1 MGAIERL
8 TITLPTDMAGMVK
21 GAVDEGN
28 YASSSEVIR
37 EALRDWKMKRDLRLH
52 QLAEL
57 KADIDRGLRDVAKGR
72 VARFDVARIAAKGR
86 KLLADQSI
94 SGLRKRRKST

>member
-21 GAVDEGN
+21 GAVEEGN

-37 EALRDWKMKRDLRLH
+37 EALRDWRLKRDFRLH

-72 VARFDVARIAAKGR
+72 VARFDVARIAARGEEVIGR
-86 KLLADQSI
+86 AARI
-94 SGLRKRRKST
+94 SGSRKRRK